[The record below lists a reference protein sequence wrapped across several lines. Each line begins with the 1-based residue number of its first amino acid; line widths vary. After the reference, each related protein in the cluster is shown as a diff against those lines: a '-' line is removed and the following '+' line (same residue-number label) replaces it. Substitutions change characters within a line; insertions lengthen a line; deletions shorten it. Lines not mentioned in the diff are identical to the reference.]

1 MKRAELLR
9 QIRNFQPEVSDI
21 GLREPFRDFS
31 KLDPLV
37 DELFEKKPHEG
48 LDALFRVFERF
59 PNEHNDWFWSYLHG
73 IEALLGYERKLV
85 ASFRRSPAE
94 HTGLM
99 LLRLVDGDQTHVGKT
114 NVLELVLGVDAP
126 EPLKTSL
133 RELAEPAAE
142 RLAVR
147 RNQPKLSPKEA
158 FERLCQA
165 AGGESQAWWDA
176 IDAFYRS
183 EPPLPMIFE
192 IYRRFPREEHHV
204 WTRLN
209 SRVESTRGYAK
220 KAIAEFR
227 AKPTTGTAYLAAR
240 LATAGDRSA
249 LAAIRKN
256 KLRGKVRET
265 VEEFL
270 FC

>member
-21 GLREPFRDFS
+21 GLKEPFRDFS

-37 DELFEKKPHEG
+37 EELFEKRPHEG

-73 IEALLGYERKLV
+73 IEGLLGYERKLL

-99 LLRLVDGDQTHVGKT
+99 LLRLVDGDQTHIGRT
-114 NVLELVLGVDAP
+114 DVLELVLAADAP
-126 EPLKTSL
+126 EPLKTTL
-133 RELAEPAAE
+133 RELAEPARE
-142 RLAVR
+142 RLAER
-147 RNQPKLSPKEA
+147 RKQPKLPPKEA
-158 FERLCQA
+158 FARLCEA
-165 AGGESQAWWDA
+165 AGGESQVWWDA

-192 IYRRFPREEHHV
+192 VYRRFPDEEYHS
-204 WTRLN
+204 WNRLN
-209 SRVESTRGYAK
+209 FRVERTRGYAK

-227 AKPTTGTAYLAAR
+227 AKPSTGTAFLVAR

-249 LAAIRKN
+249 LAAIRKQ
-256 KLRGKVRET
+256 KLRGKIKRT
-265 VEEFL
+265 IEERL